1 MLDEI
6 VSELLMCRFILDL
19 LMHLKEL
26 LQHLRVT
33 KLVVLRVQHFGNGT
47 FLIVVE
53 VILVLSLIFNDHVV
67 KEDTSL
73 LECGFSKE
81 ITTKH
86 MTINVFIPS

>member
-1 MLDEI
+1 MDRPQMLDEI

-19 LMHLKEL
+19 LMHLEEL

-33 KLVVLRVQHFGNGT
+33 MLVVLRVQHLGNGT

-67 KEDTSL
+67 KDDTSL
-73 LECGFSKE
+73 
-81 ITTKH
+81 H
-86 MTINVFIPS
+86 DVP